1 MHKHGN
7 SPLSTKREEVSVCYL
22 ATGQQ
27 NGQREMDDTG
37 RLNLISIGSQIEHR
51 NRGYIF
57 DRSNKQ
63 HIVHCFFGIHRFIY
77 FVVKLQ

>member
-1 MHKHGN
+1 
-7 SPLSTKREEVSVCYL
+7 
-22 ATGQQ
+22 
-27 NGQREMDDTG
+27 MDDTM

-63 HIVHCFFGIHRFIY
+63 HIVHCFFGMHRFRD
-77 FVVKLQ
+77 FVGKSQ